1 MAIEESGQE
10 LKGKVAIVTGA
21 GRNIGRMI
29 ALALAAGGAAVV
41 VNARSNR
48 TEAES
53 VVAEIEK
60 RGGRA
65 LAAIADVT
73 DPGAVE
79 TAVAAAAKQFGGVDI
94 LVNNAAVR
102 KETPLETMTA
112 VEWREILSVIL
123 DGAFNCAKSC
133 LPHLKKS
140 GAGAIINIG
149 GLSGHTGAK
158 HRAHV
163 ITAKAGIIG
172 LTRALAHD
180 LAADRVTVNCVA
192 PGLIDTARKPGT
204 PEPQHH
210 QTRNMLA
217 GRLGAPEDVAA
228 AVRFLAGPGAR
239 YITGQTLH
247 VNGGAYLG

>member
-1 MAIEESGQE
+1 MAIEGSGQE
-10 LKGKVAIVTGA
+10 LTGKVAVVTGA

-48 TEAES
+48 AEAES
-53 VVAEIEK
+53 VAREIEK

-65 LAAIADVT
+65 LAAIANVADS
-73 DPGAVE
+73 GAVE
-79 TAVAAAAKQFGGVDI
+79 AMVAAAAERFGRIDI

-112 VEWREILSVIL
+112 AEWREILGVIL

-133 LPHLKKS
+133 LPQLKKS

-163 ITAKAGIIG
+163 VTAKAGIVG

-180 LAADRVTVNCVA
+180 LAADHVTVNCVA

-210 QTRNMLA
+210 QTQTMLA

-228 AVRFLAGPGAR
+228 TVRFLAGPGAR